1 MAASISLDLVTE
13 EMFTEVILEET
24 VSSRIFWV
32 MIREEVSTE
41 LETSKYETN
50 TSALMGTL
58 NSIVPFLAAMY
69 GSLTAAEQPPINSYG
84 DK

>member
-32 MIREEVSTE
+32 IIREEVSTE

-58 NSIVPFLAAMY
+58 NTIVPFLVSIY
-69 GSLTAAEQPPINSYG
+69 GSPTAAEQPPINSYG
-84 DK
+84 DT